1 MRRIIIR
8 FQHHHMYI
16 MLFSETNVNRRTRRK
31 FAILIY
37 MDTEILLKHTSRS
50 LYLSVQALPRAMRP
64 AFSVAYL
71 LCRYADTIA
80 DTHLLPA
87 ERRLYWIERFPG
99 MIHSQNPQEATQL
112 AREISGG
119 SENPYEEQL
128 IKHLIPCLNW
138 FNQIP
143 APQQTI
149 IMEVVQA
156 VCEGMRMDLSTFPT
170 REGAAPIALKTP
182 DELEHYCRLMGGMPG
197 LFWSKLIYHTQRV
210 AMPEEQFYELGQHVG
225 DALQI
230 VNILRDLPKDLPM
243 GRCYFPQT
251 DLEQAGLTPTELLSS
266 SNSARFEPVKRQWIV
281 WGLRRL
287 ASAKPYFR
295 QLSRLHPGQ
304 RAAVAWPVLWTA
316 DTLYKVYEEKELLN
330 SQKRVKISRNV
341 IYSTMLLSPL
351 VLVSNTAFCAWLDHK
366 INRFSR

>member
-1 MRRIIIR
+1 
-8 FQHHHMYI
+8 
-16 MLFSETNVNRRTRRK
+16 MLFSKENVNRHSRPK

-50 LYLSVQALPRAMRP
+50 LYLSVLALPRVMRP

-87 ERRLYWIERFPG
+87 ERRLYWIERFPE
-99 MIHSQNPQEATQL
+99 MILSQHPQEAAQL

-119 SENPYEEQL
+119 SESPYEEQL
-128 IKHLIPCLNW
+128 IKHLTPCLEW

-143 APQQTI
+143 ATQQTI
-149 IMEVVQA
+149 ILEVVQA

-170 REGAAPIALKTP
+170 REDTAPTALKTP

-210 AMPEEQFYELGQHVG
+210 TMPEEQFYELGKHVG

-251 DLEQAGLTPTELLSS
+251 DLEQAGLTPGELLSS
-266 SNSARFEPVKRQWIV
+266 ANSARFEPVKRKWIA
-281 WGLRRL
+281 WGLDRL
-287 ASAKPYFR
+287 SSAKPYFR

-316 DTLYKVYEEKELLN
+316 DTLYKVYKEKELL
-330 SQKRVKISRNV
+330 SPQKRVKISRNV
-341 IYSTMLLSPL
+341 IYSTMLLSPF
-351 VLVSNTAFCAWLDHK
+351 VLISNTAFCGWLDHK
-366 INRFSR
+366 IKRFSR